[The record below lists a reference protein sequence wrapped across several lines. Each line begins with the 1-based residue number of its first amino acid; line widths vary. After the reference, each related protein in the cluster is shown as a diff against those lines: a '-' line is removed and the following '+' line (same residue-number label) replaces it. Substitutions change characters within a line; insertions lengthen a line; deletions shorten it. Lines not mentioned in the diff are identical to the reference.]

1 VGEIMQRQSPFVADS
16 DLYGEI
22 SDHPSAGVWLA
33 EVTVPSLWAVF
44 EPRTH
49 KVHEAGTATQ
59 LTNPACRTVHG
70 GGANGQLA
78 PVGPREWLLFV
89 DQCRIP
95 EAFFRSAFA
104 VLPRVFD
111 LSHARVVVEV
121 SGSGA
126 VSLLAKGCPVA
137 LDDLAPGSAVSTV
150 LGPYSV
156 VLVRA
161 EHAFHIVFSRT
172 YARSGWA
179 WLVEGAQE
187 FSLRFRAPH
196 AWTGLSHL

>member
-1 VGEIMQRQSPFVADS
+1 MQRQSPFVADPGPC
-16 DLYGEI
+16 GEI

-44 EPRTH
+44 EPRTQ
-49 KVHEAGTATQ
+49 KVHDGDTAAQ
-59 LTNPACRTVHG
+59 LKNSACRTVHG
-70 GGANGQLA
+70 GGANGQLV

-89 DQCRIP
+89 DQCQIP
-95 EAFFRSAFA
+95 DAFFRSAFA

-111 LSHARVVVEV
+111 LSHARAVVEV
-121 SGSGA
+121 SGSSA

-156 VLVRA
+156 VLVRV
-161 EHAFHIVFSRT
+161 EDAFHIVFPRT

-179 WLVEGAQE
+179 WLMEGAQE
-187 FSLRFRAPH
+187 FRLGFRAPH